1 MNLDYA
7 GWDQPD
13 FAERA
18 VRQVEEGHRLGA
30 AGLKEFKRL
39 GLYLRDQAGRLIRV
53 DDPKLDPMWQ
63 RCGELG
69 HAGVHSR
76 RRPEGFLAAL

>member
-7 GWDQPD
+7 GWDDPG
-13 FAERA
+13 FSERA

-30 AGLKEFKRL
+30 AGLKEWKRR
-39 GLYLRDQAGRLIRV
+39 GLYLRDKSGKLIRI
-53 DDPKLDPMWQ
+53 DDSRLDPVWR

-69 HAGVHSR
+69 VDLDGGSY
-76 RRPEGFLAAL
+76 P